1 MLLCCV
7 FEYEEIIKHRNI
19 WIEVIQIHNTR
30 IYETVWISVKNLCR
44 FISSFSPFFHTQKKI
59 NGQLRI
65 LTKWSA
71 CQAWKKCYI
80 HEWEKSTLQK
90 YWIPKKKTEFL
101 MLSTFTKKVVKL
113 KRITLT
119 LCFCKREFKN
129 SLTCVKRSIL
139 NNIRFMHKKMKY
151 KYLLKR

>member
-44 FISSFSPFFHTQKKI
+44 FISSFSPFFHTQKKNQRTI
-59 NGQLRI
+59 ENFNKMKRVPGLKKMLYSWMRKIHPTKI
-65 LTKWSA
+65 LN
-71 CQAWKKCYI
+71 
-80 HEWEKSTLQK
+80 
-90 YWIPKKKTEFL
+90 PKKKTEFL